1 MGRISDIVPPLY
13 FRGKNN
19 LKKFLDALDVEVDL
33 IENKIKN
40 LPSLIDVDSCPDE
53 LLPYLAVLTGC
64 PLVGDDNILRR
75 RQIRNWPHLLKL
87 KGTQRSLKLY
97 LESIGASQNKIMT
110 YFRDAEGK
118 YVEEK
123 PDGEPFIADDGLWR
137 NIRTHYFGLEIV
149 WDDHEYLRWQDWNE
163 DLEERIAFWMKN
175 FKPFHA
181 ELLKWEN
188 IIKESSNLN
197 IQVSTANFISPYL
210 KIAPAILNFAN
221 AKSFMSV
228 NTGLFSSKIQV
239 INSAQGSGAKS
250 SVYIKHSTGLFNSKI
265 NKINNAFNNQAKA
278 NLNLKNL
285 TGLFNSK
292 IYKVKQAQ
300 KDFNSASLNISSG
313 TAKFCSKFYK
323 INCCNL

>member
-53 LLPYLAVLTGC
+53 LLPYLAALTGC

-123 PDGEPFIADDGLWR
+123 PDCEPFIADDG
-137 NIRTHYFGLEIV
+137 
-149 WDDHEYLRWQDWNE
+149 
-163 DLEERIAFWMKN
+163 
-175 FKPFHA
+175 
-181 ELLKWEN
+181 
-188 IIKESSNLN
+188 
-197 IQVSTANFISPYL
+197 
-210 KIAPAILNFAN
+210 
-221 AKSFMSV
+221 
-228 NTGLFSSKIQV
+228 
-239 INSAQGSGAKS
+239 
-250 SVYIKHSTGLFNSKI
+250 
-265 NKINNAFNNQAKA
+265 
-278 NLNLKNL
+278 
-285 TGLFNSK
+285 
-292 IYKVKQAQ
+292 
-300 KDFNSASLNISSG
+300 
-313 TAKFCSKFYK
+313 
-323 INCCNL
+323 